1 MLPTQ
6 YLRDYQDLYQAIQQ
20 LQQQCDF
27 QPTMQPSGL
36 QAEARSHFQQV
47 QQLFQQILALP
58 WDELDPQMTAPAQ
71 AINIEIN
78 KQLRLLNM
86 DLMFLGS
93 ARQAVTA
100 TQRQQQLRDRLTLLL
115 RYCEAILQ
123 EESSP

>member
-1 MLPTQ
+1 MLPAR
-6 YLRDYQDLYQAIQQ
+6 YLQDYKDLQQAVQQ
-20 LQQQCDF
+20 LQQQCNF

-36 QAEARSHFQQV
+36 QAEARSHLQQV
-47 QQLFQQILALP
+47 QQLFQQILNLP
-58 WDELDPQMTAPAQ
+58 WDELDPPMAAPAQ

-86 DLMFLGS
+86 DLMFLSS

-100 TQRQQQLRDRLTLLL
+100 TQRQQQLLDRLTLLL

-123 EESSP
+123 AE